1 MARIEVIINAGG
13 GSFDDN
19 ETESLL
25 IGAFRSSGL
34 EVNMSVV
41 RSGVEIETLAKT
53 AAASDAEIIVAGGGD
68 GTISTV
74 AAAAAESGK
83 TLAVLPLGTLNHFS
97 KDLGIPQTLAEAV
110 QVIAAGHTQM
120 VDVGEVNGRIFLN
133 NSSIGL
139 YPRIV
144 RRREVQQERLGH
156 GKWRAAF
163 SAALRAF
170 LISPFIKVRL
180 RLRGKEFL
188 RKTPFVFIG
197 NNEYQ
202 MDLYNIGRRERL
214 DEGRL
219 SVYFLRRGG
228 RVGVLKLLVRTI
240 FGMLRQSKDFETLST
255 DAITIATRKD
265 RVRTAIDGE
274 SILMETPLEYRI
286 RPAYLRVVVPRPE
299 GVDA

>member
-13 GSFDDN
+13 GSFDEK
-19 ETESLL
+19 ETESLVT
-25 IGAFRSSGL
+25 GAFRATGL
-34 EVNMSVV
+34 DVNISLAK
-41 RSGVEIETLAKT
+41 GGGEIEALART
-53 AAASDAEIIVAGGGD
+53 AAASEAEIVVAGGGD

-83 TLAVLPLGTLNHFS
+83 TLGVLPLGTLNHFS

-110 QVIAAGHTQM
+110 RVIAAGHSQM
-120 VDVGEVNGRIFLN
+120 VDVGEVNGRMFLN

-156 GKWRAAF
+156 GKWRAAL
-163 SAALRAF
+163 SAAMRAF

-180 RLRGKEFL
+180 TLRGKEYL

-202 MDLYNIGRRERL
+202 MDFYNIGKRERL
-214 DEGRL
+214 DQGRL
-219 SVYFLRRGG
+219 SVYFLQRGG
-228 RVGVLKLLVRTI
+228 RVGVLKLLLRTV
-240 FGMLRQSKDFETLST
+240 FGMLRQAKDFETLST
-255 DAITIATRKD
+255 DAISIATRKE

-286 RPAYLRVVVPRPE
+286 RPSYLRVIVPRPE
-299 GVDA
+299 GDNA